1 MSMQKFFKTVAV
13 VLGTGTLLFGASD
26 SHAQPP
32 AVPLSITSKSMVAK
46 HLDRMVIFEGNV
58 VLSKGDFTLTA
69 NRLEVTLAPEN
80 PGNDTTGQTQES
92 FIPVSKGKR
101 AVSLIEAIGNVQ
113 VDQGERHGKAERA
126 VYDQKDE
133 KVILTGHPE
142 VWEKDYRVSG
152 KKMIFFLKEQKN
164 VVEDGTAVVYPNPG
178 GDLTFPAQNK

>member
-1 MSMQKFFKTVAV
+1 MSMQRFFKTAV
-13 VLGTGTLLFGASD
+13 VVFGIGVLLLSVSD
-26 SHAQPP
+26 GHTEPP
-32 AVPLSITSKSMVAK
+32 VVPLSITSKSMVAK

-69 NRLEVTLAPEN
+69 NRLEVTLAPE
-80 PGNDTTGQTQES
+80 DTGSNTMGKTQES
-92 FIPVSKGKR
+92 FFQASKGKE

-113 VDQGERHGKAERA
+113 VVQGDRHGKAERA

-142 VWEKDYRVSG
+142 VWEKDYRVNG

-178 GDLTFPAQNK
+178 GDLAFPAEKK